1 MRPLSRRAA
10 RAAGFALALAALAV
24 ASACTHA
31 SFYAPSEAAPAPPKT
46 TPISALANSRWT
58 WLSAQCIDGGLPLDP
73 IGFDRT
79 LDAEVRGNRLLLTY
93 DTTFADPGCVT
104 TEVWALSPVASS
116 QWWFSPE
123 ARVTQPVRSA
133 CGAVEAAPRQG
144 VLRMTGDTL
153 EEIHFG
159 SEWCR
164 GFDVR
169 FSYRRTEPQALDAAQ
184 LVRRYLAHWNRRDPR
199 AVAALFASDGVLV
212 ETLSRSPDGG
222 PVRHQGRSN
231 VEAWL
236 ADAFATTPWLA
247 MQLTDIDARSDSQV
261 TATWRYMDA
270 RLASPVE
277 GRNLFVM
284 AGGEIF
290 ATELQLLD
298 APVPRVETA
307 P

>member
-1 MRPLSRRAA
+1 VKPA
-10 RAAGFALALAALAV
+10 RARSVGLLIAVCVALAACGEG
-24 ASACTHA
+24 SWR
-31 SFYAPSEAAPAPPKT
+31 APPPEEAKVT
-46 TPISALANSRWT
+46 LTPVAALASSRWT
-58 WLSAQCIDGGLPLDP
+58 WLSAECIDGGLFLDP
-73 IGFDRT
+73 LGFERT
-79 LDAEVRGNRLLLTY
+79 LDTELRGNRLLLTY
-93 DTTFADPGCVT
+93 DTLFADPICVT
-104 TEVWALSPVASS
+104 TEIWSLHPVAGN

-123 ARVTQPVRSA
+123 ARVTQPARAA
-133 CGAVEAAPRQG
+133 CGAHEDAPRQG

-169 FSYRRTEPQALDAAQ
+169 FSYRRLPPQALDAQQ

-199 AVAALFASDGVLV
+199 AVASLFASDGVLV
-212 ETLSRSPDGG
+212 ESLSRSPDGG
-222 PVRHQGRSN
+222 AVRHEGRASI
-231 VEAWL
+231 EAWL

-247 MQLTDIDARSDSQV
+247 MQLTDIDVRSESQA

-270 RLASPVE
+270 RLAEPVE
-277 GRNLFVM
+277 GRNLFVL

-290 ATELQLLD
+290 ATELQLLS
-298 APVPRVETA
+298 APSPRPETA

>member
-1 MRPLSRRAA
+1 MTPL
-10 RAAGFALALAALAV
+10 
-24 ASACTHA
+24 
-31 SFYAPSEAAPAPPKT
+31 
-46 TPISALANSRWT
+46 SALANSRWT
-58 WLSAQCIDGGLPLDP
+58 WLSAQCVDGGLTLDP
-73 IGFDRT
+73 LGFERT
-79 LDAEVRGNRLLLTY
+79 LDSEVRGNRLLLTY
-93 DTTFADPGCVT
+93 DTLFADTTCVS
-104 TEVWALSPVASS
+104 TEVWALSPVAGG

-123 ARVTQPVRSA
+123 ARVTWPMRA
-133 CGAVEAAPRQG
+133 TCGAREDAPRQG

-169 FSYRRTEPQALDAAQ
+169 FSYRRTPQRALDAQQ

-199 AVAALFASDGVLV
+199 AVASLFASEGQLV
-212 ETLSRSPDGG
+212 ESLSRSPDGG

-231 VEAWL
+231 IEAWL

-247 MQLTDIDARSDSQV
+247 MQLTDIDVRGDSQ
-261 TATWRYMDA
+261 AIASWRYMDA
-270 RLASPVE
+270 RLAGPVE
-277 GRNLFVM
+277 GRNLFVL

-290 ATELQLLD
+290 ATELQLLSS
-298 APVPRVETA
+298 PSPRAETA

>member
-1 MRPLSRRAA
+1 LVSRIGVWCGA
-10 RAAGFALALAALAV
+10 ALALAA
-24 ASACTHA
+24 CT
-31 SFYAPSEAAPAPPKT
+31 PIVQAPPPEAPPPVL
-46 TPISALANSRWT
+46 TPVSALASSRWT
-58 WLSAQCIDGGLPLDP
+58 WLSAQCVDGGLTLDP
-73 IGFDRT
+73 LGFERT
-79 LDAEVRGNRLLLTY
+79 LDSDVRGNRLLLTY
-93 DTTFADPGCVT
+93 DTLFVDPICVS
-104 TEVWALSPVASS
+104 TEVWSLSPVAGG

-123 ARVTQPVRSA
+123 ARVTQPPRA
-133 CGAVEAAPRQG
+133 PCGAHEDAARQG

-169 FSYRRTEPQALDAAQ
+169 FSYRRTSPQALDAQQ

-199 AVAALFASDGVLV
+199 AVASLFASEGVLV
-212 ETLSRSPDGG
+212 ESLSRSPDGA
-222 PVRHQGRSN
+222 PVRHEGRAN

-247 MQLTDIDARSDSQV
+247 MQLTDIDVRSESQA

-270 RLASPVE
+270 RLAEPVE
-277 GRNLFVM
+277 GRNLFVL

-290 ATELQLLD
+290 ATELQLLSS
-298 APVPRVETA
+298 PVPRPQTA

>member
-1 MRPLSRRAA
+1 MRPNSHAVR
-10 RAAGFALALAALAV
+10 FALALMASSV
-24 ASACTHA
+24 AGACSHA
-31 SFYAPSEAAPAPPKT
+31 SFYAPPPEEAAPPPT
-46 TPISALANSRWT
+46 TPITALANSRWT

-73 IGFDRT
+73 AGFERT
-79 LDAEVRGNRLLLTY
+79 LDTEVRGNRLLLTY
-93 DTTFADPGCVT
+93 DTRFADSGCVS

-116 QWWFSPE
+116 QWLFSPE
-123 ARVTQPVRSA
+123 ARVTQPASA
-133 CGAVEAAPRQG
+133 NCGAREDAPRQG
-144 VLRMTGDTL
+144 ALRMTGDTL

-169 FSYRRTEPQALDAAQ
+169 FSYRRTAPQALDAAQ
-184 LVRRYLAHWNRRDPR
+184 LVRRYLANWNRRDPR

-270 RLASPVE
+270 RLQSPVD

-298 APVPRVETA
+298 SPIPRVETA